1 MSHPACFNCEKD
13 QEECLNCE
21 FFGFEEDGFEED
33 SFDEVEDDPVYSL
46 GDFDDYEDEEEDE
59 EVYIWGE
66 E

>member
-46 GDFDDYEDEEEDE
+46 GDFDDYEDEEDE